1 MKYILTVFI
10 ILINFLITTQ
20 ICGQYQEW
28 VKSYNGSA
36 NSGDE
41 GIKLKTDQQ
50 GNTYVLGQVRSAG
63 FNLDFCTIKYD
74 AAGNQLWAAVYNSP
88 ANNTDEPTDI
98 TIDNQGN
105 VYVTGLARQSSSY
118 YDIVIIKYN
127 SGGAEQWAVLWA
139 GSTGFTDRGEG
150 IYCDNQGS
158 VYVTGYTEVT
168 SSQNYNYITLKYNSA
183 GILQWAKQYS
193 NPVNSTDMAM
203 FIDGDGSNVYVTGTS
218 VGQGSGNDFLTLKY
232 NSNGDSLWT
241 ARYNGT
247 TQINE
252 IPYGFKVDAAGNVY
266 VTGMSQGAGSG
277 TDYVTIKYNTSGIQQ
292 WLSRYTSPGNSQ
304 DIPEGLTIDNNGN
317 VYVTG
322 RTRINSSYNDFATV
336 KYNSAGA
343 EQWVAVY
350 NNNGVDLD
358 DYGYDVI
365 TDNQGN
371 VYVTGNSQAN
381 GINRDALT
389 IKYNSSGVQQWTA
402 RYDGSD
408 EDETYSIGLDPSGNI
423 YVTGYRVSPNQDI
436 LTIKYS
442 QVNGITQLGNEI
454 PQSFKL
460 EQNFP
465 NPFNPVTN
473 IGLQIADFG
482 FVSLR
487 LYDVSG
493 REIKQLVNEELN
505 PGIYNVDLDASGI
518 PSGVYFYRL
527 ETKNFAETKK
537 MILIK

>member
-1 MKYILTVFI
+1 MKFILI
-10 ILINFLITTQ
+10 ILAAVINVFMTTE
-20 ICGQYQEW
+20 IFCQYQEW
-28 VKSYNGSA
+28 VKTYNGSA

-41 GIKLKTDQQ
+41 GRKLKTDQQ
-50 GNTYVLGQVRSAG
+50 GNTYVLGQVRSSG

-105 VYVTGLARQSSSY
+105 VYVTGSARQSSSY

-127 SGGAEQWAVLWA
+127 SAGAEQWTALWA
-139 GSTGFTDRGEG
+139 NSSGFSDKGDG
-150 IYCDNQGS
+150 IYCDNQGN
-158 VYVTGYTEVT
+158 VYVTGYTEATV
-168 SSQNYNYITLKYNSA
+168 SQNYNYITLKYNSA
-183 GILQWAKQYS
+183 GFLQWAKQYS
-193 NPVNSTDMAM
+193 NPINSTDMAM

-218 VGQGSGNDFLTLKY
+218 VGQGSGNDFLTIKY

-252 IPYGFKVDAAGNVY
+252 IPYGFKVDTAGNVY
-266 VTGMSQGAGSG
+266 VTGMSHGSSSG
-277 TDYVTIKYNTSGIQQ
+277 TDYVTIKYNSSGAQQ
-292 WLSRYTSPGNSQ
+292 WLARYTSPGNAQ
-304 DIPEGLTIDNNGN
+304 DIPEGLCIDEAGN

-336 KYNSAGA
+336 KYNSSGA

-350 NNNGVDLD
+350 NNAGVDRD

-371 VYVTGNSQAN
+371 VYVTGNSQAS
-381 GINRDALT
+381 GTNRDAIT
-389 IKYNSSGVQQWTA
+389 IKYNSSGALQWAA
-402 RYDGSD
+402 RYDGSSQ
-408 EDETYSIGLDPSGNI
+408 DETFSIGLDASGNV
-423 YVTGYRVSPNQDI
+423 YVAGYRVSPNQDI

-454 PQSFKL
+454 PAGFKL
-460 EQNFP
+460 EQNYP

-473 IGLQIADFG
+473 IGLKIAERG
-482 FVSLR
+482 FVSLK
-487 LYDVSG
+487 LYDISG
-493 REIKQLVNEELN
+493 REVKQLVNEDLN
-505 PGIYNVDLDASGI
+505 AGIYNIDLDASDL
-518 PSGVYFYRL
+518 PSGIYFYKL
-527 ETKNFAETKK
+527 QANKFSETKK
-537 MILIK
+537 MIIIK